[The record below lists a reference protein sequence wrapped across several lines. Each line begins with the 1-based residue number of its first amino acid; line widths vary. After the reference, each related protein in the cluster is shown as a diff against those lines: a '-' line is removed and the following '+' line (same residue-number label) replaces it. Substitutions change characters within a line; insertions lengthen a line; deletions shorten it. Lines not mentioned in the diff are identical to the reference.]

1 MIDLEKPE
9 ESIKSMNTGNQGSE
23 IESNLGTKLR
33 RRLNPDSDYS
43 DEADD
48 EDDDDEEEEEKV
60 VESPSRIRKGIS
72 IK

>member
-9 ESIKSMNTGNQGSE
+9 DSIKSMNTGNQGSE

-48 EDDDDEEEEEKV
+48 EDDDDDEEE
-60 VESPSRIRKGIS
+60 
-72 IK
+72 